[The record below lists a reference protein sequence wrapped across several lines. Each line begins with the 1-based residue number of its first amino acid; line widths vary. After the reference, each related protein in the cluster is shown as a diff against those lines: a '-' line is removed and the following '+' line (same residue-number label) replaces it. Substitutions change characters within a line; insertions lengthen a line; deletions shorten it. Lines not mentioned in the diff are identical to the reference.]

1 MHVVEDGNHFQV
13 LVFETHVV
21 KIPRTD
27 EKRDELSEIVDIQNY
42 LADNVAGI
50 LPVERYGD
58 VLVMPRAP
66 GTRADEIRDQWP
78 YIRDK
83 RTEIFEA
90 VNELGYVLIDIGQ
103 SDIFYDESDDQVYIV
118 DFSQLKTYDE
128 VYG

>member
-1 MHVVEDGNHFQV
+1 
-13 LVFETHVV
+13 
-21 KIPRTD
+21 
-27 EKRDELSEIVDIQNY
+27 
-42 LADNVAGI
+42 
-50 LPVERYGD
+50 
-58 VLVMPRAP
+58 MPRAP
-66 GTRADEIRDQWP
+66 GTRADKLRDQWP

-118 DFSQLKTYDE
+118 DFSQLKTYEE